1 MFRRKYSVLM
11 VRTANI
17 CRSPMAEGM
26 FRQLVR
32 KEGLAKKVKVDSAGT
47 RAMKGHPPDA
57 RAQAAVR
64 RWGAELKRVRGRGI
78 RPDDFSRNDLI
89 LCMEQGHR
97 TQLLGQC
104 PVEYHE
110 KINWLFTKSGG

>member
-1 MFRRKYSVLM
+1 MMFRRKYSVLM
-11 VRTANI
+11 VCTANI

-57 RAQAAVR
+57 RA
-64 RWGAELKRVRGRGI
+64 
-78 RPDDFSRNDLI
+78 
-89 LCMEQGHR
+89 
-97 TQLLGQC
+97 
-104 PVEYHE
+104 
-110 KINWLFTKSGG
+110 